1 MQSPARIERNE
12 LRYSLRGN
20 GRVSLVGSMLPY
32 ALGAMAAAP
41 IVLVVSAVIVT
52 KAKRPIAAGLAFV
65 VGAVALDVVFAIIIL
80 AIAEATGVDSSS
92 GDLAA
97 SVDTILGAV
106 FVILGVAAVF
116 SKPSPEKE
124 EAQRHRVE
132 GFALAGFGSLFKLG
146 VAVQVINSDALVVYA
161 AGLKEI
167 PLAEPA
173 PGVAAAVIA
182 VIIFLVIMLVPYHL
196 PIDLRAIAPQRSRS
210 ILGGMTEWLLARTR
224 LIEIVVG
231 LGLGGIFLFKGLS
244 VLL

>member
-1 MQSPARIERNE
+1 
-12 LRYSLRGN
+12 
-20 GRVSLVGSMLPY
+20 MLPY
-32 ALGAMAAAP
+32 ALGAAAAAP

-65 VGAVALDVVFAIIIL
+65 TGAVALDVVFAIIVL
-80 AIAEATGVDSSS
+80 VIAEAAGADSSS
-92 GDLAA
+92 RDLGAI
-97 SVDTILGAV
+97 VDTMLGAV
-106 FVILGVAAVF
+106 FVILGVVAVF

-124 EAQRHRVE
+124 EAQRLRVE
-132 GFALAGFGSLFKLG
+132 GFASSGFGSLVKLG

-167 PLAEPA
+167 PLADPA
-173 PGVAAAVIA
+173 PGVATVVAVL
-182 VIIFLVIMLVPYHL
+182 VVFLFIMLLPYHL
-196 PIDLRAIAPQRSRS
+196 PILVRVAAPERSQR

-244 VLL
+244 DLL

>member
-1 MQSPARIERNE
+1 
-12 LRYSLRGN
+12 
-20 GRVSLVGSMLPY
+20 MLPY
-32 ALGAMAAAP
+32 ALGAAAAAP

-65 VGAVALDVVFAIIIL
+65 TGAVALDVVFAIIVL
-80 AIAEATGVDSSS
+80 VIAEAAGADSS
-92 GDLAA
+92 GRDLGAI
-97 SVDTILGAV
+97 VDTMLGAV
-106 FVILGVAAVF
+106 FVILGVVAVF

-124 EAQRHRVE
+124 EAQRLRVE
-132 GFALAGFGSLFKLG
+132 GFASSGFASLVKLG

-167 PLAEPA
+167 PLADPA
-173 PGVAAAVIA
+173 PGVATVVAVL
-182 VIIFLVIMLVPYHL
+182 VVFLFIMLLPYHL
-196 PIDLRAIAPQRSRS
+196 PILVRVAAPERSQR

-244 VLL
+244 DLL